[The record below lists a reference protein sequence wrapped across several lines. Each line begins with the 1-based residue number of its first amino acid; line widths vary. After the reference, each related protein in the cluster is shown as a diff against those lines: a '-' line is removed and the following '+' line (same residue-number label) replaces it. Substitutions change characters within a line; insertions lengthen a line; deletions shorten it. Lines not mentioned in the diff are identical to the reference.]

1 MRLEFWIPFAY
12 CIGMRF
18 VELAVSRRNEARA
31 VAVGGHRVRPD
42 ATGPLVFVHT
52 LWFVGMLA
60 EELLVG
66 PRPWPR
72 DWLLFAGAIAVAAEM
87 LRVWCMLSLG
97 ERWNVAVVIRPGA
110 PLVRRGPYRFLPHP
124 NYLAVIGLLVALPLA
139 LGLPWTAAGIVP
151 LKAWALSKRLR
162 IENQALR
169 LGLEGS

>member
-1 MRLEFWIPFAY
+1 MRIEFWIPFAY
-12 CIGMRF
+12 CVAMRF
-18 VELAVSRRNEARA
+18 VELSVSRRNEAKA
-31 VAVGGHRVRPD
+31 VAAGGHRVQPD

-60 EELLVG
+60 EEWLVG

-72 DWLLFAGAIAVAAEM
+72 TWVLSAATTAVAAEA

-124 NYLAVIGLLVALPLA
+124 NYLAVVILLVALPLA
-139 LGLPWTAAGIVP
+139 LALPWTAAGIVP
-151 LKAWALSKRLR
+151 LKAWALSRRLR
-162 IENQALR
+162 IENQAL
-169 LGLEGS
+169 GLAPEAS